1 MAVRWPTP
9 TASITHHGYAA
20 RVTESKHRDPL
31 AGTERLVIDGTNL
44 LHAIRRGPYPAPAA
58 TLIGRLRGVIEPGV
72 RIELVFDGPQDHGL
86 ADSRIA
92 AGLSVRYSG
101 RISAD
106 ALIGRLV
113 GDAQHP
119 DTILVITDDAQLA
132 ADVRNRGGR
141 TAHTVWLT
149 GRLDRSRL
157 MSPSVGRTRPQTAPV
172 ATNDDGNE
180 APTPGWQP
188 GRGATAKKGNPRRSK
203 THSA

>member
-1 MAVRWPTP
+1 M
-9 TASITHHGYAA
+9 
-20 RVTESKHRDPL
+20 TERSHRDPL
-31 AGTERLVIDGTNL
+31 AGTERLLIDGTNL
-44 LHAIRRGPYPAPAA
+44 LHAIRRGPFPAPAA

-106 ALIGRLV
+106 ALISRLV

-119 DTILVITDDAQLA
+119 DALLVVTDDAELA
-132 ADVRNRGGR
+132 ADVRRRGGR
-141 TAHTVWLT
+141 TAHTVWIT

-157 MSPSVGRTRPQTAPV
+157 TSPSIGRTRPQTAPV
-172 ATNDDGNE
+172 ATNEDGNDPE
-180 APTPGWQP
+180 PPGWRP
-188 GRGATAKKGNPRRSK
+188 GRGATAKKGNPKRSK
-203 THSA
+203 KNSA